1 MPFNDYYKTLEVELT
16 ASAKEIRESY
26 RKLAHKFHPDISER
40 ANCELIFKEITEAY
54 TALKPANKLSAHRRS
69 SMNDVMTLNTILDE

>member
-26 RKLAHKFHPDISER
+26 RKLAHKYHPDISER
-40 ANCELIFKEITEAY
+40 ENCEPIFKEITEAY
-54 TALKPANKLSAHRRS
+54 AALKPVNKLSTHRS
-69 SMNDVMTLNTILDE
+69 SSINDVITLNTILDE

>member
-26 RKLAHKFHPDISER
+26 RKLAHKYHPDIYEQS
-40 ANCELIFKEITEAY
+40 NCEPLFKEITEAHA
-54 TALKPANKLSAHRRS
+54 ALKSSGKQSGNNTLPSQRVITLSHHFR
-69 SMNDVMTLNTILDE
+69 

>member
-26 RKLAHKFHPDISER
+26 RKLAHRYHPDISEQ
-40 ANCELIFKEITEAY
+40 ANCEPLFKEITEAY
-54 TALKPANKLSAHRRS
+54 AALKGSHKQSHS
-69 SMNDVMTLNTILDE
+69 SLPMNDVITLKHHFR